1 MATREMFRGDLQ
13 AVVIFLSLKKVGYSL
28 HLLIL
33 LVITMRITNKN
44 NLLLILNL
52 LLAGIR
58 VCGGGAF

>member
-1 MATREMFRGDLQ
+1 MFSGDLQ

-33 LVITMRITNKN
+33 VVITMRITNTN
-44 NLLLILNL
+44 NLLLTLNL

-58 VCGGGAF
+58 VCGGGTF

>member
-13 AVVIFLSLKKVGYSL
+13 AVVIFLSLEKVGYSL